1 MNGSGEGRSMHP
13 DMHEAGRA
21 SEDGPVPEFDSR
33 VARYVDGECD
43 AAERAAFEA
52 ELAVDPSLREAV
64 AELSSLRGW
73 FAPERASPAPV
84 PGARF
89 ADRVVAAVLA
99 DAVRADA
106 ERVGSERS
114 VAVPVDGGA
123 LADGVALAGDFGG
136 GSVLRLAR
144 GVAWA
149 AAALLVACLAAWSG
163 ILRIPGH
170 GHLEASTQEIRDAMQ
185 DLDLRSAER
194 LDAGPTAGP
203 ESVGGREGS
212 GERR

>member
-13 DMHEAGRA
+13 DMREAGRA
-21 SEDGPVPEFDSR
+21 PEDGPAPEFDAR
-33 VARYVDGECD
+33 VARYVDGEFD

-52 ELAVDPSLREAV
+52 EMVVHPELREAV

-73 FAPERASPAPV
+73 FAPERAHATPR
-84 PGARF
+84 PGDRF
-89 ADRVVAAVLA
+89 SERVLAAVLA
-99 DAVRADA
+99 DAARASG
-106 ERVGSERS
+106 ERA
-114 VAVPVDGGA
+114 VAVPVGVPEHGA
-123 LADGVALAGDFGG
+123 
-136 GSVLRLAR
+136 VLRLAR

-185 DLDLRSAER
+185 DLDQRSEVR
-194 LDAGPTAGP
+194 RGTAP
-203 ESVGGREGS
+203 AAYREGV
-212 GERR
+212 GDRR